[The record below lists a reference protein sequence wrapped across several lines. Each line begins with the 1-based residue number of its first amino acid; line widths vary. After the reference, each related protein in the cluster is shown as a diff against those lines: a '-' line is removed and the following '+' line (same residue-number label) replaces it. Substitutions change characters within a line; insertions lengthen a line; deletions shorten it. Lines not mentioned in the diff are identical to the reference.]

1 MVKGQTLII
10 FIFFKLLHHFK
21 LLKKIIKTLP
31 KFKLSEDI
39 IDEIIDIND
48 SNSNYVGLGTNIVTI
63 SWYI

>member
-1 MVKGQTLII
+1 MAKGQTLII

-39 IDEIIDIND
+39 IDEIVDINEA
-48 SNSNYVGLGTNIVTI
+48 TVTM
-63 SWYI
+63 SG